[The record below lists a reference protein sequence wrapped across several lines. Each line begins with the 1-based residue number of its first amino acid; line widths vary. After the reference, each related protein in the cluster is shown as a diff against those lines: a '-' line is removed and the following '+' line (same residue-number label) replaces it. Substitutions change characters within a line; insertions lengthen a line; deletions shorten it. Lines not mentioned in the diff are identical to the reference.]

1 MPRRR
6 RFAQAHDARAAH
18 GSVSSLSACLC
29 PAAPKRGEQ
38 CVARPSV
45 ALCDIFNS
53 TERERAPV
61 RGYSEMFRLRTW
73 SAKTP
78 LRAKRRYLSGS
89 RVKTHYRKKIIKLK
103 SNEAIARFSSPH
115 AICTP
120 RVDIFH
126 TSASHA
132 HISTV
137 HKTVFPDG

>member
-53 TERERAPV
+53 TERE
-61 RGYSEMFRLRTW
+61 S
-73 SAKTP
+73 
-78 LRAKRRYLSGS
+78 SGE
-89 RVKTHYRKKIIKLK
+89 R
-103 SNEAIARFSSPH
+103 
-115 AICTP
+115 
-120 RVDIFH
+120 IFGDVQTAH
-126 TSASHA
+126 MECKDSAS
-132 HISTV
+132 S
-137 HKTVFPDG
+137 